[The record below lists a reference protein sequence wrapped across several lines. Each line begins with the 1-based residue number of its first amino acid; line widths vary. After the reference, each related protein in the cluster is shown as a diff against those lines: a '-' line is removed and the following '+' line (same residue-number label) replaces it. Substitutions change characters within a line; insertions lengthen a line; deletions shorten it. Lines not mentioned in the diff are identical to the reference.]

1 MPLDEEK
8 ADTFGLLD
16 LALVGLNLVKP
27 YLKEEFTQGLWILAY
42 VWIAVSWAL
51 VCLNVLFD
59 GFRWAFPDKEKE
71 S

>member
-1 MPLDEEK
+1 MKKKLI
-8 ADTFGLLD
+8 LLGCLT